1 MRGAARNLNLTTSAV
16 SHSLKRLEEELG
28 CQLFIRDTRKLSLTY
43 AGQRLLSQADELL
56 GGLTKVRNLVSEWA
70 DFGEKILRIG
80 ATSAACQYI
89 IPVALR
95 ELKESFPGVSIQIQQ
110 GTSYQMVNAIQENKV
125 DIAIFPS
132 HRLSQWSN
140 STLIGTDTLHFIVN
154 PLHPW
159 AKVGKSDLVN
169 IHAERVIVA
178 DSHGYTY
185 DLINDYFHSYKVT
198 LTPFIEISNEEV
210 VKKLVELDIGIGILP
225 KWVIKNEEQ
234 ASSLRA
240 FPLGTPSIETPLDR
254 RPPGKQG
261 TELCRKYFY
270 RISPKRGSKPF
281 QQHRPLNRRKC
292 SQGICSPEALGHRN
306 FYAAPQDGWGCPK
319 PLRCIHRRPC
329 G

>member
-1 MRGAARNLNLTTSAV
+1 MHDPLDARQLVNFCEIANVGSMRAAARNLNLTTSAV

-28 CQLFIRDTRKLSLTY
+28 CQLFTRDTRKLSLTY

-56 GGLTKVRNLVSEWA
+56 GGLTKVRHLVSEWA

-159 AKVGKSDLVN
+159 AKVGKSDLAN
-169 IHAERVIVA
+169 INAERVIVA
-178 DSHGYTY
+178 DSQGYTY

-240 FPLGTPSIETPLDR
+240 FPLGRRQLKRHWIVAHPENKELNFVESIFTGL
-254 RPPGKQG
+254 
-261 TELCRKYFY
+261 
-270 RISPKRGSKPF
+270 
-281 QQHRPLNRRKC
+281 
-292 SQGICSPEALGHRN
+292 ARN
-306 FYAAPQDGWGCPK
+306 VAQSLFSNTV
-319 PLRCIHRRPC
+319 H
-329 G
+329 

>member
-1 MRGAARNLNLTTSAV
+1 MHDPLDARQLVNFCEIANVGSMRAAARNLNLTTSAV

-28 CQLFIRDTRKLSLTY
+28 CQLFTRDTRKLSLTY

-56 GGLTKVRNLVSEWA
+56 GGLTKVRHLVSEWA

-159 AKVGKSDLVN
+159 AKVGKSDLAN
-169 IHAERVIVA
+169 INAERVIVA
-178 DSHGYTY
+178 DSQGYTY

-198 LTPFIEISNEEV
+198 LTPFIEIS
-210 VKKLVELDIGIGILP
+210 
-225 KWVIKNEEQ
+225 
-234 ASSLRA
+234 LR
-240 FPLGTPSIETPLDR
+240 
-254 RPPGKQG
+254 
-261 TELCRKYFY
+261 
-270 RISPKRGSKPF
+270 
-281 QQHRPLNRRKC
+281 
-292 SQGICSPEALGHRN
+292 
-306 FYAAPQDGWGCPK
+306 
-319 PLRCIHRRPC
+319 
-329 G
+329 